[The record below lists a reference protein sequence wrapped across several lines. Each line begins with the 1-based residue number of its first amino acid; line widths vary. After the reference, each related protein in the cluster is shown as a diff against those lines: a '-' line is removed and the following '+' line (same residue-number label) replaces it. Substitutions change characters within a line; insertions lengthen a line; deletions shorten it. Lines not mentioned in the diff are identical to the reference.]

1 MTDNTARQDAEIEE
15 LLAELSDDDR
25 NIVAPPS
32 DVWDAIAAEVATD
45 RPGSTPA
52 SDTIANVVPL
62 APRRLRAMRLLSAAA
77 VLLIAM
83 GVGVALLSSGANRTR
98 IAGAELAFDA
108 DAFDPAGAST
118 AATVSLVEIGDGY
131 EIEFDSSDLLDALEE
146 DADLELWLISLDA
159 DGAPADVVSLGVV
172 DADEPGRHSLPA
184 GLDPEVHFVVD
195 ISIEPRDGD
204 ELHSGRS
211 ILRGALA

>member
-1 MTDNTARQDAEIEE
+1 M
-15 LLAELSDDDR
+15 
-25 NIVAPPS
+25 
-32 DVWDAIAAEVATD
+32 WDAIAAEVATD

-131 EIEFDSSDLLDALEE
+131 EIEFDS
-146 DADLELWLISLDA
+146 ADLELWLISLDA